1 MHNQQAALYSQHT
14 EGDIYSPDD
23 RKRIVDN
30 RICHWRRSPALE
42 EKLTISCTLVLQQVN
57 KAKGV
62 LSLIG
67 TLLMPDASQQETLL
81 QILNGAGGAV
91 EDGTGGRRSRNEYGA
106 CKIGPYMTMWS
117 HIETICNDSVQL
129 AAFLKCHLQAV
140 ARKNEMLR
148 EQLVAEGKVSNYAES
163 EGHRALEVNERMH
176 TYLEAYF
183 NHLRYLKGKG
193 VEKGLLTRYCASL
206 HACIGRVVS
215 RTPEPYLRAA
225 PVSVACRVLRQC
237 EMLQE
242 NKFETP
248 STAELLGPA
257 LGLANTAGLKAI
269 EERTRQLEKMMI
281 ETAALV
287 KKARPTAGR
296 TDTAGDKAKKPGGA
310 EGQGSDAG
318 LSAKAKVTKNQ
329 ERARINRT
337 IEGMVATL
345 KAQGKAL
352 TPEEIRKL
360 RKDMYDRADETG
372 RRGGS

>member
-1 MHNQQAALYSQHT
+1 
-14 EGDIYSPDD
+14 
-23 RKRIVDN
+23 
-30 RICHWRRSPALE
+30 
-42 EKLTISCTLVLQQVN
+42 
-57 KAKGV
+57 
-62 LSLIG
+62 
-67 TLLMPDASQQETLL
+67 
-81 QILNGAGGAV
+81 
-91 EDGTGGRRSRNEYGA
+91 
-106 CKIGPYMTMWS
+106 
-117 HIETICNDSVQL
+117 
-129 AAFLKCHLQAV
+129 
-140 ARKNEMLR
+140 MLR

-287 KKARPTAGR
+287 KKARPAAGR